1 MIGATWNVRGLNK
14 RGKLQCITDFVED
27 NKLDFVGFQETK
39 KDKFDDSFLNQVHK
53 DFIWNYV
60 PTTGTAGGFLVG
72 LNSTKFEALAWRKT
86 NSCIVVMIKNVIDKF
101 IWRFVSVYGSPMR
114 VKQTLFKNCTM
125 SWKIGLV
132 QLFLGQI
139 LIS

>member
-1 MIGATWNVRGLNK
+1 MIGTTWNVRGLNK
-14 RGKLQCITDFVED
+14 RGKLQCITYFVED

-60 PTTGTAGGFLVG
+60 PATRTAGGFLVG

-86 NSCIVVMIKNVIDKF
+86 NSCIVVMI
-101 IWRFVSVYGSPMR
+101 
-114 VKQTLFKNCTM
+114 
-125 SWKIGLV
+125 
-132 QLFLGQI
+132 
-139 LIS
+139 